1 MVFRFAPIEMTDY
14 QEGSRRALLGELA
27 VSIPLQ
33 FRTSCRIATRIQ
45 INVATNNTMNQVSR
59 SDCISS
65 SSRRW
70 AGTNHLPIVIVVLAL
85 LIPTMLATSCN
96 FETLDIG
103 PVKTEEMAVELGQ
116 ATSALVAVSIGTGS
130 LYLDGDGVNLMDS
143 IFTYN
148 VDDWKPEVHYEE
160 DGALGRLS
168 VSQPKFRAALPVN
181 MGDIRYEW
189 AIHLNDDLPINLSVT
204 MGAGDGELILSRLL
218 LDSFDFKGGAGE
230 VDIDLRGSTVND
242 LDVALGAGDVALDLS
257 GQWLQDVQATIK
269 GGLGRV
275 RLILP
280 SDVGVRVTTQGML
293 SKINAPDLINNSG
306 TYTNARYGQSDVS
319 MNIDIESGIG
329 EIVMEFGE

>member
-1 MVFRFAPIEMTDY
+1 
-14 QEGSRRALLGELA
+14 
-27 VSIPLQ
+27 
-33 FRTSCRIATRIQ
+33 
-45 INVATNNTMNQVSR
+45 
-59 SDCISS
+59 
-65 SSRRW
+65 
-70 AGTNHLPIVIVVLAL
+70 VIVVLAL

-148 VDDWKPEVHYEE
+148 VGDWKPEVHYEE
-160 DGALGRLS
+160 DGAIGRLS
-168 VSQPKFRAALPVN
+168 VSQPEFRAALPVN

-189 AIHLNDDLPINLSVT
+189 AVHLNDDLPINLSVT
-204 MGAGDGELILSRLL
+204 LGAGDGELILSRLL

-329 EIVMEFGE
+329 EIVLEFGE